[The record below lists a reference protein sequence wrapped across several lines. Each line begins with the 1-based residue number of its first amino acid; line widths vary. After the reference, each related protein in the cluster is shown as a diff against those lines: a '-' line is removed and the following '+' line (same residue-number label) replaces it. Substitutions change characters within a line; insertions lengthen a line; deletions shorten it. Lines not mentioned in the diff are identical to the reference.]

1 MDKVAFLKRLTAIAR
16 GDTPAD
22 MVIKNG
28 LIVDLFNGRIIRAD
42 VAIYKDTIA
51 GIGSYRG
58 KKSIDAQR
66 CYLLP
71 GFIDGHLHLESTMLS
86 PSEFTKVS
94 LAHGTTAVVIDP
106 HEVANVAGIAGIKY
120 ILKATEL
127 LPIDFFIMAPSCVPA
142 SDLETF
148 GHRITA
154 SDIKRLLKIKRVIGL
169 AEVMDFPDVV
179 NGKDEMLKK
188 IAISENMVVDGHAPL
203 LSGKG
208 LSAYIAAGPASDHEA
223 TNISEG
229 REKLGLG
236 MHLMMREGSIAK
248 DLKNLAALV
257 NKHSLSN
264 ISFVSD
270 DLLPTEL
277 IRDGHIN
284 RILRKAVS
292 LGLDP
297 IMAVRMATLNTARYF
312 ALKKTGAIAP
322 GYKADMVLAG
332 DLKRFKIN
340 TVIKN
345 GRVVYEDGGYKINFN
360 KKAPPPFNIVNS
372 VKAKAVDEANL
383 LVKAKKKI
391 DAIGLIP
398 NEILTKWLKLKPLI
412 VKDSVISD
420 TKRDI
425 LKIAVVDRHR
435 ASGNVGCGFVN
446 GMGLKRGAIATSIAH
461 DSHNIISVGTNDRD
475 MVIAINRI
483 IAMQGG
489 LVIAENGK
497 VLGELPL
504 PIAGLMSRAKAE
516 DVAKALSKLEDI
528 ARRLGTKVRD
538 PFITLSFL
546 SLPVIPELRV
556 TDLGVVDVK
565 SGRILS

>member
-1 MDKVAFLKRLTAIAR
+1 MDKAAFLKRLTAIAR

-28 LIVDLFNGRIIRAD
+28 LIADIFNGRIIRAD

-58 KKSIDAQR
+58 KKTIDAQS

-71 GFIDGHLHLESTMLS
+71 GFIDGHIHLESTMLS
-86 PSEFTKVS
+86 PMEFAR
-94 LAHGTTAVVIDP
+94 LCIANGTTAVVIDP

-120 ILKATEL
+120 ILKATES
-127 LPIDFFIMAPSCVPA
+127 LPVDFYIMAPSCVPA

-179 NGKDEMLKK
+179 NGKDAMLKK

-236 MHLMMREGSIAK
+236 MQIMIREGSVSR
-248 DLKNLAALV
+248 DLKNLIPLA
-257 NKHSLSN
+257 NKFSLNSL
-264 ISFVSD
+264 SFVSD
-270 DLLPTEL
+270 DILPTEL
-277 IRDGHIN
+277 LKEGHMN
-284 RILRKAVS
+284 RILRRAVS

-312 ALKKTGAIAP
+312 NLKRIGAVAP
-322 GYKADMVLAG
+322 GYKADMVFTR
-332 DLKRFKIN
+332 DLKRFNIN

-345 GRVVYEDGGYKINFN
+345 GRVVYKNGKFNLSIN
-360 KKAPPPFNIVNS
+360 KRDSIPSNIINS
-372 VKAKAVDEANL
+372 VKARPVIELDL
-383 LVKAKKKI
+383 LVKAKKEI
-391 DAIGLIP
+391 DVIGLIP
-398 NEILTKWLKLKPLI
+398 NEVLTKWLRLNP
-412 VKDSVISD
+412 
-420 TKRDI
+420 
-425 LKIAVVDRHR
+425 KIK
-435 ASGNVGCGFVN
+435 N
-446 GMGLKRGAIATSIAH
+446 
-461 DSHNIISVGTNDRD
+461 
-475 MVIAINRI
+475 
-483 IAMQGG
+483 
-489 LVIAENGK
+489 
-497 VLGELPL
+497 
-504 PIAGLMSRAKAE
+504 
-516 DVAKALSKLEDI
+516 
-528 ARRLGTKVRD
+528 
-538 PFITLSFL
+538 
-546 SLPVIPELRV
+546 
-556 TDLGVVDVK
+556 
-565 SGRILS
+565 